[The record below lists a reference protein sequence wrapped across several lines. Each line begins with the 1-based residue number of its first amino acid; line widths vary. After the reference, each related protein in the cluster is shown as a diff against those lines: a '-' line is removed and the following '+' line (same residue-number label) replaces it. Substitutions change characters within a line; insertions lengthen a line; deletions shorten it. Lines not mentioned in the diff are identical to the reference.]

1 MRVREGRRR
10 DAGAIA
16 EIHVASFRAT
26 YAARFSEA
34 ALASL
39 NVQARAQRW
48 AARLAEG
55 RVLVAEQGAGA
66 IGFSWFGPSP
76 DRDAGDAT
84 WQLHSI
90 HVAPDHVGTG
100 AGRALLT
107 ATCRA
112 MRAAGAREATLW
124 VVVGNARAETVY
136 HRDGWRPDG
145 ARRREQLALP
155 GEEGPEVE
163 VRRLRRVV
171 GADASVDSA

>member
-1 MRVREGRRR
+1 MRVREGHRH

-39 NVQARAQRW
+39 DVEARAQQW
-48 AARLAEG
+48 TARLAEG
-55 RVLVAEQGAGA
+55 RVLVAEQDGHP
-66 IGFSWFGPSP
+66 IGFSWFGASP
-76 DRDAGDAT
+76 DRDATDAT
-84 WQLHSI
+84 WQLRSI
-90 HVAPDHVGTG
+90 HVAPDRVGTG
-100 AGRALLT
+100 AGRALLA

-112 MRAAGAREATLW
+112 MRAAGAGEATLW

-145 ARRREQLALP
+145 ARRRERLALP
-155 GEEGPEVE
+155 GEDGPEVE
-163 VRRLRRVV
+163 VRRLRRGL